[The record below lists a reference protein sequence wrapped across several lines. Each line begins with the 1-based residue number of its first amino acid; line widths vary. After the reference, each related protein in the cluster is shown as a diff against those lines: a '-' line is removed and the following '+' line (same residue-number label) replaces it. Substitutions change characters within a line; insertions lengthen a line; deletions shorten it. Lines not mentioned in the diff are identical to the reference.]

1 MSTLVVLFELLEEL
15 KNVEVV
21 VDNKNKVIRVKKEDE
36 YIIELKFREHKYFEL
51 VKKLVKSL
59 K

>member
-1 MSTLVVLFELLEEL
+1 MSVLTALLELLDEL
-15 KNVEVV
+15 KNMEIV
-21 VDNKNKVIRVKKEDE
+21 VDDKSKAIRVKKEDE